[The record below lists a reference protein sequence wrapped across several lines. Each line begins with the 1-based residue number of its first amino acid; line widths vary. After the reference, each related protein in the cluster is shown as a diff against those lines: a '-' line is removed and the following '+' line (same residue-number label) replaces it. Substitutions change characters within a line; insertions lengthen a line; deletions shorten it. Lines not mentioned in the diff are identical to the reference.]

1 MVHIDEDGR
10 RTGSPY
16 MPVNTAGFIVHTAIR
31 RARQDINAAC
41 HIHALDGIA

>member
-16 MPVNTAGFIVHTAIR
+16 MLVNIAGFIVHTAIR
-31 RARQDINAAC
+31 RIRQDINAAC
-41 HIHALDGIA
+41 YIYALDGIV